1 MAMLEYGT
9 QGMFVRDVQGLLYQ
23 AGLYDGR
30 IDGYFGV
37 KTEDA
42 VKRWQNE
49 INVKADGKWGA
60 KTTSAS
66 AAMLAELN
74 KYDSV
79 ENNNPPVVP
88 YYGGLK

>member
-30 IDGYFGV
+30 IDGYYGV

-42 VKRWQNE
+42 VRKWQDTIGATVDGRWGPQ
-49 INVKADGKWGA
+49 
-60 KTTSAS
+60 TTGISS
-66 AAMLAELN
+66 TFLAELN
-74 KYDSV
+74 QIDDVDSGKSV
-79 ENNNPPVVP
+79 AVP
-88 YYGGLK
+88 YYGGKL